1 MGGGLCGARVDSDDE
16 IDDEGSAYREEE
28 EEEEE
33 KKVHGGK
40 LGTTFLGKE
49 EIEYKAPSTAQQ
61 IYRQ

>member
-1 MGGGLCGARVDSDDE
+1 MDSDDE
-16 IDDEGSAYREEE
+16 IDDEGSAYR